1 MQQNLPNDA
10 KKPREI
16 PSRKLLF
23 HLIARHAVLRY
34 KGIHQRGFLR
44 LFGTVHKAA
53 AVLGGGSFK
62 LIGCAV
68 EGGKALALLYVVAAL
83 FMQGDA
89 GGKVQRVALFLSD
102 RKSTRLNSSHSGESR
117 MPSSA

>member
-10 KKPREI
+10 KKPREK

-23 HLIARHAVLRY
+23 HLIALHAVLRY

-44 LFGTVHKAA
+44 LLRAVSKAA

-68 EGGKALALLYVVAAL
+68 EGSQTLALLYVVAAL

-89 GGKVQRVALFLSD
+89 GGKSPAGRPFFCRPA
-102 RKSTRLNSSHSGESR
+102 
-117 MPSSA
+117 PSSTLAEPIFSASFATM